1 MQEYIIKSEIDS
13 SRILIGESLENVK
26 KYLPHPRVI
35 IITDENVSRLYKD
48 KFPDFPVIT
57 IGTGEKIKT
66 IDTVGEITDEFI
78 RLGVDRGS
86 FILGIGGGVVCDIT
100 GFVASIY
107 MRGLGFG
114 YVSTTLLSQVD
125 ASVGGKTGVNFRGYK
140 NMLGSFRQP
149 EFVLCDADMLKTL
162 PEQDYRSGFAE
173 VVKYGVIKDREL
185 FNYLSNHHDEIKNR
199 EIAFLSKIVS
209 DSIKIKAG
217 VVRKDP
223 TEHGYRRILNFGH
236 TFGHAIE
243 SVFGLT
249 HGESVS
255 LGMIIA
261 SDISVKNG
269 LLNKKETRY
278 IKKLLSDLNLIDQTK
293 YDYARLA
300 SAIGKDKKK
309 NKDMIHFVCITSIGE
324 TKIIPVAVEDLKSFI
339 RDYEMEID

>member
-13 SRILIGESLENVK
+13 SRILIGESLGNVK
-26 KYLPHPRVI
+26 KYLPHDRVI

-48 KFPDFPVIT
+48 EFPDFPVIT
-57 IGTGEKIKT
+57 IGAGEKIKT

-100 GFVASIY
+100 GFAASIF

-149 EFVLCDADMLKTL
+149 EFVLCDTDMLKTL

-199 EIAFLSKIVS
+199 EMAFLSKIVS

-223 TEHGYRRILNFGH
+223 TEQGYRRILNFGH

-269 LLNKKETRY
+269 LLNKKETGY
-278 IKKLLSDLNLIDQTK
+278 LKKLLSNLKLIDQTK

-324 TKIIPVAVEDLKSFI
+324 TKIIPVPVEELKSFI
-339 RDYEMEID
+339 RDYEMIID

>member
-1 MQEYIIKSEIDS
+1 MQEYIIKSEIGS
-13 SRILIGESLENVK
+13 SSIVVGESLENVI
-26 KYLPHPRVI
+26 KYLPHSRVI
-35 IITDENVSRLYKD
+35 IITDENVSRLYMN
-48 KFPDFPVIT
+48 KFPNFPVIT
-57 IGTGEKIKT
+57 IGTGEKVKT

-78 RLGVDRGS
+78 SFGVDRS
-86 FILGIGGGVVCDIT
+86 CFILGIGGGVVCDIT
-100 GFVASIY
+100 GFAASIF
-107 MRGLGFG
+107 MRGLSFG

-125 ASVGGKTGVNFRGYK
+125 ASVGGKTGVNYRGYK
-140 NMLGSFRQP
+140 NMLGTFRQP
-149 EFVLCDADMLKTL
+149 EFVLCDTDMIKTL

-173 VVKYGVIKDREL
+173 VVKHGIIKDREF
-185 FNYLSNHHDEIKNR
+185 FNYLGSHHDEIENR

-223 TEHGYRRILNFGH
+223 TEQGYRRILNFGH

-255 LGMIIA
+255 MGMIIA
-261 SDISVKNG
+261 SDISVKKG
-269 LLNKKETRY
+269 LFNKKETGQ

-293 YDYARLA
+293 YDYSRLA

-309 NKDMIHFVCITSIGE
+309 NKDMIHFVHVTSIGE
-324 TKIIPVAVEDLKSFI
+324 TKTIPVPVEELKSFI
-339 RDYEMEID
+339 RDYEMIID

>member
-1 MQEYIIKSEIDS
+1 MQEIIIKSEIGS
-13 SRILIGESLENVK
+13 SRILVGESLENVM
-26 KYLPHPRVI
+26 KYLPHRSVI
-35 IITDENVSRLYKD
+35 IITDENVSRLYRD
-48 KFPDFPVIT
+48 KFPGFPVIT

-86 FILGIGGGVVCDIT
+86 FILGIGGGLVCDIT
-100 GFVASIY
+100 GFAASIF

-114 YVSTTLLSQVD
+114 YVSTTLRSQVD
-125 ASVGGKTGVNFRGYK
+125 ASVGGKTGVNYRGYK

-149 EFVLCDADMLKTL
+149 EFVLCNPDMLKTL

-173 VVKYGVIKDREL
+173 VVKHGVIMDREL
-185 FNYLSNHHDEIKNR
+185 FDYLSNSLDEIKNR
-199 EIAFLSKIVS
+199 EMAFLSKIVS

-261 SDISVKNG
+261 SDISVKKG
-269 LLNKKETRY
+269 LLIKKEAGQ
-278 IKKLLSDLNLIDQTK
+278 IKKLLSDMGLVDHTK
-293 YDYARLA
+293 HDYARLA

-309 NKDMIHFVCITSIGE
+309 NKDLIHFVCITSIGE
-324 TKIIPVAVEDLKSFI
+324 SKIIPVAVEELKSFI
-339 RDYEMEID
+339 SDYKMIID

>member
-1 MQEYIIKSEIDS
+1 MQEIIIKSEIGS
-13 SRILIGESLENVK
+13 SRILVGESLGSVK
-26 KYLPHPRVI
+26 KYLPHGRVI
-35 IITDENVSRLYKD
+35 IITDENISRLYRD
-48 KFPDFPVIT
+48 KFPGFPVIT

-86 FILGIGGGVVCDIT
+86 FILGIGGGLVCDIT
-100 GFVASIY
+100 GFAASIF

-125 ASVGGKTGVNFRGYK
+125 ASVGGKTGVNYRGYK

-149 EFVLCDADMLKTL
+149 EFVLCDPDMLKTL

-173 VVKYGVIKDREL
+173 VVKHGVIKDREL
-185 FNYLSNHHDEIKNR
+185 FNYLSNYPDEIKNR

-249 HGESVS
+249 HGESIS

-261 SDISVKNG
+261 SDISVKKG
-269 LLNKKETRY
+269 LLDNKEARQ
-278 IKKLLSDLNLIDQTK
+278 IKKLLSDLGLVDQTK
-293 YDYARLA
+293 HDYARLA

-309 NKDMIHFVCITSIGE
+309 NKDLIHFVCITSIGE
-324 TKIIPVAVEDLKSFI
+324 TKIIPIAIEELKSFI
-339 RDYEMEID
+339 MDYRMIID

>member
-1 MQEYIIKSEIDS
+1 MQEYIIKSEIGS
-13 SRILIGESLENVK
+13 SRILVGESLGNVK
-26 KYLPHPRVI
+26 KYLPHNRVI
-35 IITDENVSRLYKD
+35 IITDENVSSLFKD
-48 KFPDFPVIT
+48 KFPGFPVIT
-57 IGTGEKIKT
+57 IGTGEKSKT
-66 IDTVGEITDEFI
+66 IDTVSEITDEFI

-100 GFVASIY
+100 GFAASIF
-107 MRGLGFG
+107 MRGLSFG

-125 ASVGGKTGVNFRGYK
+125 ASVGGKTGVNYRGYK

-149 EFVLCDADMLKTL
+149 EFVLCDTDMLKTL

-173 VVKYGVIKDREL
+173 VVKHGVIKDREL
-185 FNYLSNHHDEIKNR
+185 FNYLSNHLDEIENR
-199 EIAFLSKIVS
+199 EISFLTKVVS
-209 DSIKIKAG
+209 NSIKIKAG

-223 TEHGYRRILNFGH
+223 TEQGYRRILNFGH

-269 LLNKKETRY
+269 LLNKKEAGQ

-293 YDYARLA
+293 HDYARLA
-300 SAIGKDKKK
+300 SVIGKDKKK
-309 NKDMIHFVCITSIGE
+309 DNDLVHFIYITSIGE
-324 TKIIPVAVEDLKSFI
+324 TKIIPVPVEELEMFI
-339 RDYEMEID
+339 KNYKMKID

>member
-1 MQEYIIKSEIDS
+1 MQEYIIKSEIGS
-13 SRILIGESLENVK
+13 SRILVGESLGNVK
-26 KYLPHPRVI
+26 KYLPHDRVI
-35 IITDENVSRLYKD
+35 IITDENVSRLFKD
-48 KFPDFPVIT
+48 NFSGFPVIT
-57 IGTGEKIKT
+57 IGTGEKSKT
-66 IDTVGEITDEFI
+66 IDTVSEITDEFI

-100 GFVASIY
+100 GFVASIF
-107 MRGLGFG
+107 MRGLSFG

-125 ASVGGKTGVNFRGYK
+125 ASVGGKTGVNYRGYK

-149 EFVLCDADMLKTL
+149 EFVLCDTGMLKTL

-185 FNYLSNHHDEIKNR
+185 FNFLSNHLDEIENR
-199 EIAFLSKIVS
+199 EIAFLTKVVS
-209 DSIKIKAG
+209 NSIKIKAG

-223 TEHGYRRILNFGH
+223 TEQGYRRILNFGH

-269 LLNKKETRY
+269 LLNKKEAGQ
-278 IKKLLSDLNLIDQTK
+278 IEKLLSDLNLIDQTK
-293 YDYARLA
+293 HDYARLA
-300 SAIGKDKKK
+300 SVIGKDKKK

-324 TKIIPVAVEDLKSFI
+324 TKIIPVAVEELKSFI
-339 RDYEMEID
+339 SNYKMIID

>member
-13 SRILIGESLENVK
+13 SRIVVGESLENVI
-26 KYLPHPRVI
+26 KYLPHGRVI
-35 IITDENVSRLYKD
+35 IITDENVSSFYKD

-66 IDTVGEITDEFI
+66 IDTIGEITDEFI
-78 RLGVDRGS
+78 RLGVDRGN

-100 GFVASIY
+100 GFAASIF

-149 EFVLCDADMLKTL
+149 EFVLCDINMLKTL

-173 VVKYGVIKDREL
+173 VIKHGVIKDGEL

-199 EIAFLSKIVS
+199 EITFLSKIVG

-223 TEHGYRRILNFGH
+223 TEQGYRRILNFGH

-269 LLNKKETRY
+269 LLNKKETVPL
-278 IKKLLSDLNLIDQTK
+278 KKLLSDLNLIDQTK

-324 TKIIPVAVEDLKSFI
+324 TKIIPVAVEELKSFI
-339 RDYEMEID
+339 SDYEMKID

>member
-26 KYLPHPRVI
+26 KYLPHDRVI

-48 KFPDFPVIT
+48 EFPDFPVIT
-57 IGTGEKIKT
+57 IGAGEKIKT

-86 FILGIGGGVVCDIT
+86 FILGIGGGVVCDIA

-223 TEHGYRRILNFGH
+223 TEQGYRRILNFGH

-269 LLNKKETRY
+269 LLNKKETGY
-278 IKKLLSDLNLIDQTK
+278 LKKLLSDLNLIDQTK

-309 NKDMIHFVCITSIGE
+309 NKDMIHFVCITSIGVA
-324 TKIIPVAVEDLKSFI
+324 KIIPVAVEELKTFI

>member
-1 MQEYIIKSEIDS
+1 MQEYVIKSEIGS
-13 SRILIGESLENVK
+13 SRIVVGESLGNVN
-26 KYLPHPRVI
+26 KYLPHNRVI
-35 IITDENVSRLYKD
+35 IITDENISRLYRD
-48 KFPDFPVIT
+48 KFPGFPVIT
-57 IGTGEKIKT
+57 IGAGEKIKT
-66 IDTVGEITDEFI
+66 LDTVCEITDEFI

-100 GFVASIY
+100 GFAASIF

-125 ASVGGKTGVNFRGYK
+125 ASVGGKTGVNFQGYK
-140 NMLGSFRQP
+140 NMLGTFQQP
-149 EFVLCDADMLKTL
+149 EFVLCDTEMLITL

-185 FNYLSNHHDEIKNR
+185 LNYLSDHPDEIENR
-199 EIAFLSKIVS
+199 EITFLTKVVS
-209 DSIKIKAG
+209 NSIKIKAG

-223 TEHGYRRILNFGH
+223 KEQGYRRILNFGH

-261 SDISVKNG
+261 SDISVKKG
-269 LLNKKETRY
+269 LLNKKEARH

-293 YDYARLA
+293 HDYARLA

-309 NKDMIHFVCITSIGE
+309 NKDLIHYVHITSIGE
-324 TKIIPVAVEDLKSFI
+324 TKIIPVAIEELKSFI
-339 RDYEMEID
+339 SDYEMIID

>member
-100 GFVASIY
+100 GFVASIF

-125 ASVGGKTGVNFRGYK
+125 AGVGGKTGVNFRGYK

-149 EFVLCDADMLKTL
+149 EFVLCDTDKLKTL

-261 SDISVKNG
+261 SDISVKNR

-339 RDYEMEID
+339 RNYEMEID

>member
-1 MQEYIIKSEIDS
+1 MQEYIIKSEIGS
-13 SRILIGESLENVK
+13 SRIVVGESLENVI
-26 KYLPHPRVI
+26 KYLPHRRVI
-35 IITDENVSRLYKD
+35 IITDENVSRLYRD

-66 IDTVGEITDEFI
+66 LDTVGEITDEFI

-86 FILGIGGGVVCDIT
+86 FILGIGGGLVCDIT
-100 GFVASIY
+100 GFAASIF

-125 ASVGGKTGVNFRGYK
+125 ASVGGKTGVNYRGYK

-149 EFVLCDADMLKTL
+149 EFVLCDTDMLKTL

-173 VVKYGVIKDREL
+173 VVKHGVIKDREF
-185 FNYLSNHHDEIKNR
+185 FNYLSNHPDEIMNR

-223 TEHGYRRILNFGH
+223 KEKGYRRILNFGH

-261 SDISVKNG
+261 SDFSVKKG
-269 LLNKKETRY
+269 LLNKKEAGH
-278 IKKLLSDLNLIDQTK
+278 IKKLLSDLNLIDHTNH
-293 YDYARLA
+293 DYARLA

-309 NKDMIHFVCITSIGE
+309 KKDLIHFVCITSIGV
-324 TKIIPVAVEDLKSFI
+324 TKIIPVAVEELKTFI
-339 RDYEMEID
+339 RDYRMIID

>member
-1 MQEYIIKSEIDS
+1 MQEYIIKSEIGS
-13 SRILIGESLENVK
+13 SRILVGESLGNVK
-26 KYLPHPRVI
+26 KYLPHDRVI
-35 IITDENVSRLYKD
+35 IITDENVSRLFKD
-48 KFPDFPVIT
+48 KFSGFPVIT
-57 IGTGEKIKT
+57 IGTGEKSKT
-66 IDTVGEITDEFI
+66 IDTVSEITDEFI

-100 GFVASIY
+100 GFVASIF
-107 MRGLGFG
+107 MRGLSFG

-125 ASVGGKTGVNFRGYK
+125 ASVGGKTGVNYRGYK

-149 EFVLCDADMLKTL
+149 EFVLCDTGMLKTL

-185 FNYLSNHHDEIKNR
+185 FNFLSNHLDEIENR
-199 EIAFLSKIVS
+199 EIAFLTKVVS
-209 DSIKIKAG
+209 NSIKIKAG

-223 TEHGYRRILNFGH
+223 TEQGYRRILNFGH

-269 LLNKKETRY
+269 LLNKKEAGQ
-278 IKKLLSDLNLIDQTK
+278 IEKLLSDLNLIDQTK
-293 YDYARLA
+293 HDYARLA
-300 SAIGKDKKK
+300 SVIGKDKKK

-324 TKIIPVAVEDLKSFI
+324 TKIIPIAVEELKFFI
-339 RDYEMEID
+339 RDYEMKIE

>member
-1 MQEYIIKSEIDS
+1 MQEIIIKSEIGS
-13 SRILIGESLENVK
+13 SRIVVGESLENVK
-26 KYLPHPRVI
+26 KYLPHRRVI
-35 IITDENVSRLYKD
+35 IITDENVSRLYRD
-48 KFPDFPVIT
+48 KFPGFPVIT
-57 IGTGEKIKT
+57 IGAGEKIKT

-86 FILGIGGGVVCDIT
+86 FILGIGGGLVCDIT
-100 GFVASIY
+100 GFAASIF
-107 MRGLGFG
+107 MRGLSFG

-125 ASVGGKTGVNFRGYK
+125 ASVGGKTGVNYRGYK

-149 EFVLCDADMLKTL
+149 EFVLCNPDMLKTL

-173 VVKYGVIKDREL
+173 VVKHGVIKDREL
-185 FNYLSNHHDEIKNR
+185 FDYLSNSPDEIKNR
-199 EIAFLSKIVS
+199 EMAFLSKIVS

-261 SDISVKNG
+261 SDISVKKG
-269 LLNKKETRY
+269 LLIKKEAGQ
-278 IKKLLSDLNLIDQTK
+278 IKKLLSDIGLVDHTK
-293 YDYARLA
+293 HDYARLA

-309 NKDMIHFVCITSIGE
+309 NKDLIHFVCITSIGE
-324 TKIIPVAVEDLKSFI
+324 TKIIPVAVEELKSFI
-339 RDYEMEID
+339 SDYKMIID

>member
-1 MQEYIIKSEIDS
+1 MQEYVIKSEIGS
-13 SRILIGESLENVK
+13 SRIVVGESLGNVN
-26 KYLPHPRVI
+26 KYLPNRRVI
-35 IITDENVSRLYKD
+35 IITDENISRLYRD
-48 KFPDFPVIT
+48 KFSDFPVIT

-66 IDTVGEITDEFI
+66 LDTVGEITDEFI

-100 GFVASIY
+100 GFAASIF

-149 EFVLCDADMLKTL
+149 EFVLCDTDMLKTL
-162 PEQDYRSGFAE
+162 TEQDYLSGFAE

-185 FNYLSNHHDEIKNR
+185 LNYLSDHPDEMKNR
-199 EIAFLSKIVS
+199 EITFLTKIVS
-209 DSIKIKAG
+209 NSIKIKAG

-223 TEHGYRRILNFGH
+223 KEQGYRRILNFGH

-261 SDISVKNG
+261 SDISAKKG
-269 LLNKKETRY
+269 LLNKKEVRH
-278 IKKLLSDLNLIDQTK
+278 IKNYYQT
-293 YDYARLA
+293 
-300 SAIGKDKKK
+300 
-309 NKDMIHFVCITSIGE
+309 
-324 TKIIPVAVEDLKSFI
+324 
-339 RDYEMEID
+339 

>member
-13 SRILIGESLENVK
+13 SRILIGESLGNVK
-26 KYLPHPRVI
+26 KYLPHSRVI
-35 IITDENVSRLYKD
+35 IITDENVSSLYKD

-86 FILGIGGGVVCDIT
+86 FILGIGGGVVCDIS
-100 GFVASIY
+100 GFVASIF
-107 MRGLGFG
+107 MRGLSFG

-140 NMLGSFRQP
+140 NMLGSFQQP
-149 EFVLCDADMLKTL
+149 EFVLCDTDMLKTL
-162 PEQDYRSGFAE
+162 SEQDYRSGFAE
-173 VVKYGVIKDREL
+173 VVKHGIIKDREL

-223 TEHGYRRILNFGH
+223 TEQGYRRILNFGH

-243 SVFGLT
+243 NVFGLT

-269 LLNKKETRY
+269 LLNKKETGY

-300 SAIGKDKKK
+300 SVIGKDKKK
-309 NKDMIHFVCITSIGE
+309 NKDMIHFVHVTSIGE
-324 TKIIPVAVEDLKSFI
+324 TKIIPVLVEELKSFI
-339 RDYEMEID
+339 RDYEMIID

>member
-1 MQEYIIKSEIDS
+1 MQEYIIKSEIGS
-13 SRILIGESLENVK
+13 SRILVGESLENVM
-26 KYLPHPRVI
+26 KYLPHRSVI
-35 IITDENVSRLYKD
+35 IITDENVSRLYRD
-48 KFPDFPVIT
+48 KFPGFPVIT

-86 FILGIGGGVVCDIT
+86 FILGIGGGLVCDIT
-100 GFVASIY
+100 GFAASIF

-125 ASVGGKTGVNFRGYK
+125 ASVGGKTGVNYRGYK

-149 EFVLCDADMLKTL
+149 EFVLCNPDMLKTL

-173 VVKYGVIKDREL
+173 IVKHGVIKDREL
-185 FNYLSNHHDEIKNR
+185 FDYLSSHLDEIKNR
-199 EIAFLSKIVS
+199 EMAFLSKIVS

-261 SDISVKNG
+261 SDISVKKG
-269 LLNKKETRY
+269 LLIKKEAGQ
-278 IKKLLSDLNLIDQTK
+278 IKKLLSDMGLVDHTK
-293 YDYARLA
+293 HDYARLA

-309 NKDMIHFVCITSIGE
+309 KKDLIHFVYITSIGV
-324 TKIIPVAVEDLKSFI
+324 TKIIPVPVEELKTFI
-339 RDYEMEID
+339 RDYKMIID

>member
-26 KYLPHPRVI
+26 KYLPHDRVI

-48 KFPDFPVIT
+48 EFPDFPVIT
-57 IGTGEKIKT
+57 IGAGEKIKT

-86 FILGIGGGVVCDIT
+86 FILGIGGGVVCDIA

-223 TEHGYRRILNFGH
+223 TEQGYRRILNFGH

-269 LLNKKETRY
+269 LLNKKETGY
-278 IKKLLSDLNLIDQTK
+278 LKKLLSDLNLIDQTK

-300 SAIGKDKKK
+300 SAIDKDKKK
-309 NKDMIHFVCITSIGE
+309 NKDMIHFVCITSIGVA
-324 TKIIPVAVEDLKSFI
+324 KIIPVAVEELKTFI

>member
-26 KYLPHPRVI
+26 KYLPHDRVI

-48 KFPDFPVIT
+48 EFPDFPVIT
-57 IGTGEKIKT
+57 IGAGEKIKT

-86 FILGIGGGVVCDIT
+86 FILGIGGGVVCDIA

-199 EIAFLSKIVS
+199 EMAFLSKIVS

-223 TEHGYRRILNFGH
+223 TEQGYRRILNFGH

-269 LLNKKETRY
+269 LLNKKETGY
-278 IKKLLSDLNLIDQTK
+278 LKKLLSDLNLIDQTK

-300 SAIGKDKKK
+300 SAIDKDKKK
-309 NKDMIHFVCITSIGE
+309 NKDMIHFVCITSIGVA
-324 TKIIPVAVEDLKSFI
+324 KIIPVAVEELKTFI

>member
-1 MQEYIIKSEIDS
+1 MQEYIIKSEIGS
-13 SRILIGESLENVK
+13 SRIVVGESLENVI
-26 KYLPHPRVI
+26 KYLPHRRVI
-35 IITDENVSRLYKD
+35 IITDENVSRLYRD

-66 IDTVGEITDEFI
+66 LDTIGEITDEFI

-86 FILGIGGGVVCDIT
+86 FILGIGGGLVCDIT
-100 GFVASIY
+100 GFAASIF

-149 EFVLCDADMLKTL
+149 EFVLCDTDMLKTL

-173 VVKYGVIKDREL
+173 VVKHGVIKDREF
-185 FNYLSNHHDEIKNR
+185 FNYLSNHPDEIKNR
-199 EIAFLSKIVS
+199 ETAFLSKIVS

-223 TEHGYRRILNFGH
+223 TEKGYRRILNFGH

-261 SDISVKNG
+261 SDFSVKKG
-269 LLNKKETRY
+269 LLHKKEAGH
-278 IKKLLSDLNLIDQTK
+278 IKKLLSDLNLIDHTNH
-293 YDYARLA
+293 DYARLA
-300 SAIGKDKKK
+300 SVIGKDKKR
-309 NKDMIHFVCITSIGE
+309 DDSLIHFVCITSIGE
-324 TKIIPVAVEDLKSFI
+324 TKIIPVAVEELKSFI
-339 RDYEMEID
+339 NDYKMKVD